1 MPFFVWLLLIII
13 YTGGGWRFWAGFRQ
27 TNFTS
32 NRLVLTLLWPVML
45 ANKSYRQNFVKALK
59 G

>member
-1 MPFFVWLLLIII
+1 MPFFVWLLLAVI
-13 YTGGGWRFWAGFRQ
+13 YFGGGWRFWTGFRQ

-32 NRLVLTLLWPVML
+32 NRIFLTLLWPVFL

>member
-1 MPFFVWLLLIII
+1 MPLVWLLLGVV
-13 YTGGGWRFWAGFRQ
+13 YVGGGWRFWTGFRQ

-32 NRLVLTLLWPVML
+32 KRLFLTLFWPVFL
-45 ANKSYRQNFVKALK
+45 VSKSYRQNFVKALK

>member
-1 MPFFVWLLLIII
+1 MSGLVWLLLTVI
-13 YTGGGWRFWAGFRQ
+13 YLGGGWRFWSGFRQ

-32 NRLVLTLLWPVML
+32 NRLILTLLWPVML
-45 ANKSYRQNFVKALK
+45 ANKSYRQNFTKALK